1 MKHKFLFLLIAAF
14 CFACNNSNLSSDI
27 NSNICSSEEISSD
40 KGELKEAISIY
51 KYYSY
56 DMLTSNKNSNAYSNG
71 FAAKFLNSEPSF
83 HLAGDLVRMEYYGEV
98 NEVIRDDVSIS
109 GDNDS
114 NIGISYM
121 LNGEIESIE
130 YIRADVNKATC
141 ERIYDISKERYVFKL
156 DEYVFDYVLIDYSYR
171 IILADDY
178 LDDNFEVYVSYYQDI
193 PQAIY
198 SFDPMENLF

>member
-1 MKHKFLFLLIAAF
+1 MKRKFLFLLIAAF

-40 KGELKEAISIY
+40 KGELKEAISVY
-51 KYYSY
+51 RYAEYSVPAWK
-56 DMLTSNKNSNAYSNG
+56 DRVNSYADG
-71 FAAKFLNSEPSF
+71 FADKFLNSKPSF

-98 NEVIRDDVSIS
+98 NEVIRDDVAIR